1 MVWNATVVNEA
12 LRMSLD
18 SGFGRIN
25 MHMKENIISRIHI
38 SSGIKS
44 SVICTEEMIQCSQ
57 HTTSHWLVKSRC
69 TSISRAQCWSLIFG
83 DLPVTQH
90 QMWPC
95 EAWGV
100 EVSTA
105 VSMLNPVAPTWTLCS
120 WAHCKLTMY
129 MGTRLMSHRIDHCN
143 NLISEFNSSELT
155 FDEHLY
161 WY

>member
-25 MHMKENIISRIHI
+25 MHMKDNIISRIHI

-44 SVICTEEMIQCSQ
+44 AVLCTEEMIQCSQ
-57 HTTSHWLVKSRC
+57 HTTNHWLIKPGC

-105 VSMLNPVAPTWTLCS
+105 LHAKSCCS
-120 WAHCKLTMY
+120 NMDTVF
-129 MGTRLMSHRIDHCN
+129 MGPLQTDNVHGDKADVPQNRSL
-143 NLISEFNSSELT
+143 
-155 FDEHLY
+155 
-161 WY
+161 